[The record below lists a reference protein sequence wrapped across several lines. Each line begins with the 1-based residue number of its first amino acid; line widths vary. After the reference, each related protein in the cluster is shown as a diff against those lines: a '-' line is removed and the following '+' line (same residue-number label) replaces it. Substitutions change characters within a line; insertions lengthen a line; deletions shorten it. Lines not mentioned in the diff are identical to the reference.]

1 MNEKNHPNHACHD
14 LADLSHES
22 HYDCHDHESNACPS
36 HDNCHIDHDYDH
48 AGHDHGALLGVREEI
63 PAVFSQTLTLQFDK
77 DMTENAICA
86 LLSDWLTSIRHWARL
101 HRYYI
106 GHIKIF
112 AEFEEGFQLWLS
124 ATGREISVKNPAMGL
139 PKPVR
144 SGTAAVTAIVFGTDE
159 ASLKAAVL
167 NGWEDT
173 LALQSG
179 KAGS

>member
-1 MNEKNHPNHACHD
+1 MNEMNHPNH
-14 LADLSHES
+14 
-22 HYDCHDHESNACPS
+22 
-36 HDNCHIDHDYDH
+36 IDHDH
-48 AGHDHGALLGVREEI
+48 GSHDHGALLGVREEI

-86 LLSDWLTSIRHWARL
+86 LLSDWLTSIRHWAL
-101 HRYYI
+101 FHHHYI

-112 AEFEEGFQLWLS
+112 AEFGEGFQLWLS
-124 ATGREISVKNPAMGL
+124 ATGKEISVRNPSGSLSA
-139 PKPVR
+139 PIR

-179 KAGS
+179 KAGGLNGQ